1 MFERGAAV
9 SEAIDREDF
18 IRQLSASHNSL
29 LGFILS
35 LLPDVHAASDVLQ
48 ETHVEMW
55 RKAEDFEPGTNFLA
69 WACRIAHFKVL
80 EARAKQRRSRLV
92 FDDELLG
99 TLAIESERHEQAAS
113 DAGGALEDCLARL
126 STKQRE
132 LVQSRYA
139 AGGSVKKLAE
149 KLGRSTQGL
158 AVTLFRIRQALLD
171 CMQRKQQGVRSG

>member
-1 MFERGAAV
+1 VFERGAAV

-29 LGFILS
+29 LAFILS
-35 LLPDVHAASDVLQ
+35 LMPDMHAASDVLQ

-55 RKAEDFEPGTNFLA
+55 RKAESFEPGTNFLA

-92 FDDELLG
+92 FDDELIG
-99 TLAIESERHEQAAS
+99 QLAVEAEEHEVAQSE
-113 DAGGALEDCLARL
+113 AGAALEECLASL
-126 STKQRE
+126 SPKQRE
-132 LVQSRYA
+132 LVRHRYA
-139 AGGSVKKLAE
+139 PGGSVKKLAE

-158 AVTLFRIRQALLD
+158 AVTLFRIRQTLLE
-171 CMQRKQQGVRSG
+171 CMQRKQRGLQSG

>member
-9 SEAIDREDF
+9 SEASDREDF

-35 LLPDVHAASDVLQ
+35 LLPDLHAASDVLQ

-55 RKAEDFEPGTNFLA
+55 RKADDFEPGTNFLA

-92 FDDELLG
+92 FDDELIG
-99 TLAIESERHEQAAS
+99 QIAVEAEAHERATG

-126 STKQRE
+126 SVKQRE
-132 LVQSRYA
+132 LVRSRYA
-139 AGGSVKKLAE
+139 EGGSVKKLAE
-149 KLGRSTQGL
+149 KMGRSTQGL
-158 AVTLFRIRQALLD
+158 AVTLFRIRQTLLE
-171 CMQRKQQGVRSG
+171 CIQKKERGVRSG